1 MGAHSLTRCLARRLP
16 VAGLAL
22 TVVARAGREALIDFE
37 CSRGDRAQNWAVCSN
52 LTDAWSAR
60 ADAPSELR
68 RGAAPW

>member
-22 TVVARAGREALIDFE
+22 TVVARAGREVLIDFE

-52 LTDAWSAR
+52 LTDAW
-60 ADAPSELR
+60 
-68 RGAAPW
+68 